1 MKDSDPTSS
10 LHPCAIS
17 DLPVDLQE
25 RIGCDLYGGYVQY
38 YIIGVDGSLAPLG
51 FRLPDSEVLRE
62 IVAHADIEH
71 VKLVRRHNRSR
82 RKSPNQ
88 R

>member
-1 MKDSDPTSS
+1 M
-10 LHPCAIS
+10 
-17 DLPVDLQE
+17 
-25 RIGCDLYGGYVQY
+25 QY

-51 FRLPDSEVLRE
+51 FRLPDPEVLRE
-62 IVAHADIEH
+62 IVTHADIEH